1 MRNRDLKHTPGPW
14 SIDQGVN
21 DYFIMTDNGR
31 LCGYIERKADADLI
45 VAAPDMLTALRG
57 LRAEVTA
64 VLGLVDDSIMDIAVG
79 RTNLSVLKHW
89 RDRAEDAIALATGAK
104 ARPPLPE
111 GTLRCQGGE
120 WCERLGGHI
129 GSGSCMRATEGDS
142 GKE

>member
-21 DYFIMTDNGR
+21 DYFIMASNGR
-31 LCGYIERKADADLI
+31 VCGYIERKADADLI
-45 VAAPDMLTALRG
+45 AAAPEMLTALRG

-64 VLGLVDDSIMDIAVG
+64 VLGLVDDSIMDIVVG

-89 RDRAEDAIALATGAK
+89 RDRAEDAIAVATGAK

-111 GTLRCQGGE
+111 GTPRCLGE
-120 WCERLGGHI
+120 SWCVRPGGHNGRCI
-129 GSGSCMRATEGDS
+129 GLATEGDS